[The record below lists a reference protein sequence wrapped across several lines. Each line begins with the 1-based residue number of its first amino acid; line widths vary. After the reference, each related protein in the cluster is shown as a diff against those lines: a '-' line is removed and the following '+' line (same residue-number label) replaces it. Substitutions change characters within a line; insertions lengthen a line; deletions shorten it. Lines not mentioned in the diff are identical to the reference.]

1 MKKFID
7 EFVVGDVIRC
17 YNRGGIYFTNYVHG
31 PTYHLTIVARIGSVF
46 DDTNYY
52 SKFMTL
58 EYGVARIHSTTIN
71 FDKCVYD
78 II

>member
-1 MKKFID
+1 MKTID

-17 YNRGGIYFTNYVHG
+17 YNRSGIYFTNYVRG
-31 PTYHLTIVARIGSVF
+31 RAYHLTIVARVGSMY

-58 EYGVARIHSTTIN
+58 ECGVTRIHATTIN

-78 II
+78 IV